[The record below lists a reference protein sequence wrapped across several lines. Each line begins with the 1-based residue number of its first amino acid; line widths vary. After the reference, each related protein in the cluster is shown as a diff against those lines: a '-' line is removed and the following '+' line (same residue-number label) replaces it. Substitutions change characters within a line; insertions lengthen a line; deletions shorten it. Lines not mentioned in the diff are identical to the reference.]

1 MTKANEK
8 YKGLSTEQ
16 MVIKALA
23 EILQKEEGSIELSMN
38 LREGLEVDSLDT
50 VELLME
56 AEEAYDLEIDST
68 EIDPEKIITVRDMVA
83 FVEGKMAE
91 KKAKE

>member
-16 MVIKALA
+16 MVIKALT